1 MKMRFGGILIAAV
14 MIFSMTAFAA
24 EDVYPITVNDD
35 NTFSMEKTGQNM
47 EGEDFLLIVTGK
59 INDDGSFVID
69 GLYDGDINLI
79 EIASEDQLKEDE
91 ASVAAALAA
100 LEDADEDEDDSLPG
114 TYTDG
119 EHTLIIADDLTFT
132 MEKTGQNMEGE
143 DFVMIVTGTFSEDGT
158 FVIDGLYDGEINLV
172 EIASEDQIQ
181 ADHDTVQKAFDG
193 GKAE

>member
-1 MKMRFGGILIAAV
+1 MEKLSVFKCSKCGNIVELMHVGGGELVCCGEKMR
-14 MIFSMTAFAA
+14 
-24 EDVYPITVNDD
+24 
-35 NTFSMEKTGQNM
+35 
-47 EGEDFLLIVTGK
+47 
-59 INDDGSFVID
+59 
-69 GLYDGDINLI
+69 
-79 EIASEDQLKEDE
+79 QLKENTTD
-91 ASVAAALAA
+91 AAQ
-100 LEDADEDEDDSLPG
+100 EKHVPVFDGGKVKEDSLPG